1 MRTAQALLIVALG
14 TALPCLAQESR
25 HGDEMPVTAGT
36 KAPAFGPLPVINAK
50 ESGLSQWVFDGVSRP
65 GASCW
70 LISFSASWCPGCV
83 NELPLLAELHRQFG
97 DKGLQVVTV
106 NLDPE
111 TGNPGRL
118 LSLLKSKGI
127 RHPVASDPEQRV
139 LRKFQGRM
147 VSLPAVYLVGPDGR
161 VKLFHEGYDS
171 GVGRLLRNSIERLL
185 PASQA
190 DDPGRPGPKEGS

>member
-1 MRTAQALLIVALG
+1 MRQYGADLRTAYALLIVALG
-14 TALPCLAQESR
+14 MALPCLAQEAR
-25 HGDEMPVTAGT
+25 HGDEMPVTAGA
-36 KAPAFGPLPVINAK
+36 KAPAFGPLPVFNAK
-50 ESGLSQWVFDGVSRP
+50 EAGQSQWVFDGISRP
-65 GASCW
+65 GANCW
-70 LISFSASWCPGCV
+70 LISFSASWCPGCM

-97 DKGLQVVTV
+97 DKGLEVVTV

-127 RHPVASDPEQRV
+127 RHPVVRDPDQRV

-161 VKLFHEGYDS
+161 VALFHEGFDPE
-171 GVGRLLRNSIERLL
+171 VGPLLRASIHRML
-185 PASQA
+185 PAPRA
-190 DDPGRPGPKEGS
+190 EGTP